1 MLGRTMRKVR
11 VSRKQLVCGLLLVSL
26 LVGACR
32 KLPASQS
39 SQSRGPSSAQDAFR
53 QPQRLIAAL
62 QLSPGDVVAEV
73 GAGGGY
79 LTRQLAQAVGP
90 AGQVVATDIDGTALA
105 ALRERAQAEGLSQIQ
120 TRLVTAM
127 EPGLE
132 PGRYQLILL
141 AQVDHLLGDRAA
153 YLRAL
158 LPALSAA
165 GRIAVSN
172 REQHQAA
179 LCQAAAAAQLSCESV
194 KVDLPGQFLVVL
206 KRVRQN

>member
-1 MLGRTMRKVR
+1 MRKVA
-11 VSRKQLVCGLLLVSL
+11 VICGQKVCGLLLL
-26 LVGACR
+26 CLVVVACR
-32 KLPASQS
+32 KLPAPPPA
-39 SQSRGPSSAQDAFR
+39 QSRGASAAQDAYR

-62 QLSPGDVVAEV
+62 QLSPGDVVADV

-79 LTRQLAQAVGP
+79 LTLQLARAVGP
-90 AGQVVATDIDGTALA
+90 AGQVVATDIDGSALA

-120 TRLVTAM
+120 TRLVTRE

-172 REQHQAA
+172 REQHLTV
-179 LCQAAAAAQLSCESV
+179 LCQAAAAAQLTCHSV
-194 KVDLPGQFLVVL
+194 QVELPGQFLVEL
-206 KRVRQN
+206 KRVGQD

>member
-1 MLGRTMRKVR
+1 MRKVAVMR
-11 VSRKQLVCGLLLVSL
+11 GQKVCGLLLL
-26 LVGACR
+26 CLVIVACR
-32 KLPASQS
+32 KLPAPPL
-39 SQSRGPSSAQDAFR
+39 SQSRGASSAQDAYR

-79 LTRQLAQAVGP
+79 LTLQLARTVGP
-90 AGQVVATDIDGTALA
+90 AGQVVATDIDGPALA
-105 ALRERAQAEGLSQIQ
+105 ALRERAQAEGISQIQ
-120 TRLVTAM
+120 TRLVTAT

-172 REQHQAA
+172 REQHLTA
-179 LCQAAAAAQLSCESV
+179 LCQAAAAAQLTCQSV
-194 KVDLPGQFLVVL
+194 KVELPGQFLVEL
-206 KRVRQN
+206 KRVGQD

>member
-1 MLGRTMRKVR
+1 MRNVMT
-11 VSRKQLVCGLLLVSL
+11 SRGQMVCGLLLVSL
-26 LVGACR
+26 LAGACR
-32 KLPASQS
+32 KLPASQP
-39 SQSRGPSSAQDAFR
+39 SQSRGASSAQDAYR

-79 LTRQLAQAVGP
+79 LTLQLARAVGP

-132 PGRYQLILL
+132 PGRYRLILL

-172 REQHQAA
+172 REQHLAA
-179 LCQAAAAAQLSCESV
+179 LCQAAAAAQLTCERV
-194 KVDLPGQFLVVL
+194 QVELPGQFLVEL
-206 KRVRQN
+206 KRVGQD

>member
-1 MLGRTMRKVR
+1 MRKVGVIR
-11 VSRKQLVCGLLLVSL
+11 GQKVCGLVFLCLV
-26 LVGACR
+26 VVACR
-32 KLPASQS
+32 KLPASPP
-39 SQSRGPSSAQDAFR
+39 SQWRGASAAQDAYR

-62 QLSPGDVVAEV
+62 RLSPGDVVAEV

-79 LTRQLAQAVGP
+79 LTLQLARTVGP
-90 AGQVVATDIDGTALA
+90 AGHVVATDIDGAALA

-120 TRLVTAM
+120 TRLVTKA

-132 PGRYQLILL
+132 RGRYQLIFL

-172 REQHQAA
+172 REQHLAA
-179 LCQAAAAAQLSCESV
+179 LCQAAAAAQLTCERV
-194 KVDLPGQFLVVL
+194 QVELPGQFLVEL
-206 KRVRQN
+206 KRVGQD